1 MCIRDSTEEALD
13 DDAESIITNERY
25 TYIASIIDGCYRR
38 KHRQKLSTSDKID
51 HVVTNRFLALP
62 IFALV
67 MWLVYYVSVSTVGT
81 WATDWTNDGLFG
93 EGWEMFG
100 RWVPGIPVIVG
111 DFLAS
116 VNCAGWLSSLILD
129 GIVAGV
135 GAVLGFVPQML
146 VLFIFLAFLEACGY
160 MARVAFIMD
169 RIFRKFGLSG
179 KSFIPMLIGTG
190 CGVPG
195 IMASRTI
202 ENDRDRKMTIMTTTF
217 IPCGAKLP
225 IIALFAG
232 ALFGGAS
239 WVAPSAYFV
248 GIAAIICLS
257 LIHI

>member
-1 MCIRDSTEEALD
+1 ML
-13 DDAESIITNERY
+13 
-25 TYIASIIDGCYRR
+25 
-38 KHRQKLSTSDKID
+38 Q
-51 HVVTNRFLALP
+51 
-62 IFALV
+62 
-67 MWLVYYVSVSTVGT
+67 
-81 WATDWTNDGLFG
+81 
-93 EGWEMFG
+93 
-100 RWVPGIPVIVG
+100 
-111 DFLAS
+111 
-116 VNCAGWLSSLILD
+116 SLILD

-217 IPCGAKLP
+217 IRA
-225 IIALFAG
+225 
-232 ALFGGAS
+232 
-239 WVAPSAYFV
+239 APS
-248 GIAAIICLS
+248 CRS
-257 LIHI
+257 LPLLRARCSAEPPGLRLAHTLWASRQSSARESS